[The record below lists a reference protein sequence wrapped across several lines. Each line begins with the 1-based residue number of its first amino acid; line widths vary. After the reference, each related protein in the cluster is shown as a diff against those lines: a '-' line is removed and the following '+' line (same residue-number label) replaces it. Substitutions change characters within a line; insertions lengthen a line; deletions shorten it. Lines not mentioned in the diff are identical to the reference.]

1 MRFLTLRV
9 ENVSKIYG
17 ENFRLQNLVLNV
29 EPGEIIGLLGSKGSG
44 KTSFLNLIIG
54 KQKPSSGT
62 ILVSGKDV
70 HQGRKKIKKNIGYL
84 LPVHKNLLFLRGWHY
99 LWVICKLYSRP
110 FDITQIELLAQRF
123 QIDLHQAVK
132 SYTLEELQ
140 AFRLI
145 FAFIEP
151 VDLIVLDEP
160 VLNLSLNGLDWY
172 HRYIKIARAKGTSIL
187 FTTENI
193 SEVERVCDWVV
204 LINNGRII
212 SQERGVQFRARSM
225 RKIEMRFAKP
235 VKKDQFA
242 ELPNIQELYFEGNK
256 MRCMLT
262 GDPDLLIKTASKLR
276 VTDFISTPP
285 TLDETLAIYNTI

>member
-9 ENVSKIYG
+9 ENVSKYYG
-17 ENFRLQNLVLNV
+17 ENFSLRNLVLNV
-29 EPGEIIGLLGSKGSG
+29 EPGEIIGVLGAKGSG
-44 KTSFLNLIIG
+44 KTSFLDLIIG
-54 KQKPSSGT
+54 KQKPSTGT

-70 HQGRKKIKKNIGYL
+70 HQSGKKIKSKIGYL
-84 LPVHKNLLFLRGWHY
+84 MPIHKNLYFLKGWHY
-99 LWVICKLYSRP
+99 LWGLCKLYDRP
-110 FDITQIELLAQRF
+110 FVKTQIELLAQRF
-123 QIDLHQAVK
+123 QLDLEKTVK
-132 SYTLEELQ
+132 SYSAEELQ

-160 VLNLSLNGLDWY
+160 VLNLNQNGLDWY
-172 HRYIKIARAKGTSIL
+172 HRYIKIARANGTSII
-187 FTTENI
+187 FTTEVI

-204 LINNGRII
+204 LLNDGKILT
-212 SQERGVQFRARSM
+212 QERGVQFRARSM

-235 VKKDQFA
+235 VKKDQFL
-242 ELPNIQELYFEGNK
+242 ELPNIQEIYFEGNK

-285 TLDETLAIYNTI
+285 SLDETLAIYNSI

>member
-9 ENVSKIYG
+9 ENVSKVYS
-17 ENFRLQNLVLNV
+17 ENFSLKNLVLNV
-29 EPGEIIGLLGSKGSG
+29 EPGEIIGILGTKGAG
-44 KTSFLNLIIG
+44 KTAFLNLLTG
-54 KQKPSSGT
+54 KHKPTKGT
-62 ILVSGKDV
+62 VLVSGQDI
-70 HQGRKKIKKNIGYL
+70 HQGSKKSRKKIGYL
-84 LPVHKNLLFLRGWHY
+84 LPIHKRLIGLSGWRY
-99 LWVICKLYSRP
+99 LWLICKLYGRP
-110 FDITQIELLAQRF
+110 FSKSQIQLLEHRF
-123 QIDLHQAVK
+123 QLNLDRPLK
-132 SYTLEELQ
+132 SFNNEELQ

-145 FAFIEP
+145 FAFMEP

-160 VLNLSLNGLDWY
+160 VQNLNLNGLNWY
-172 HRYIKIARAKGTSIL
+172 HRTIKIARANGASII

-204 LINNGRII
+204 LLNNGKII

-235 VKKDQFA
+235 VNKAHFL

-285 TLDETLAIYNTI
+285 SLDETMAIYTSI